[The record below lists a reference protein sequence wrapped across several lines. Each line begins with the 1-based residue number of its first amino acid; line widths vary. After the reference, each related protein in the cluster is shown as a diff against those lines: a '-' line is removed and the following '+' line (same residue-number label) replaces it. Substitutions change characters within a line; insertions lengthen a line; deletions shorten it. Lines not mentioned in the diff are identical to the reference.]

1 MSKVK
6 KLVLA
11 SLLLAILIVVE
22 RLISIQTQFL
32 RISFAYVPI
41 MLCAI
46 LLGPAWSAG
55 VAALGD
61 VIGALLFPK
70 GAFFPGFTLS
80 ALLTGL
86 IHGLLL
92 YNTKDNRQF
101 LLRVIISTFTVLVF
115 IHIGLTSLWLVIMYK
130 RAFIAFAS
138 ARVIAAAI
146 LFPIEAGT
154 IFLLKVFLDPAIKK
168 FLVSS
173 KDTDDGYYPPPVDE
187 NREKRETRQ

>member
-1 MSKVK
+1 MPKVK

-22 RLISIQTQFL
+22 RLVSVQTQFL
-32 RISFAYVPI
+32 RVSFAYVPI

-46 LLGPAWSAG
+46 LLGPAWSG
-55 VAALGD
+55 GIAALGD

-86 IHGLLL
+86 IHGFFL
-92 YNTKDNRQF
+92 YNTKNNRQF
-101 LLRVIISTFTVLVF
+101 LFRIIISTLTVLVF

-130 RAFIAFAS
+130 KAFIAFAS
-138 ARVIAAAI
+138 TRVVAAAI
-146 LFPIEAGT
+146 LLPVEAGT
-154 IFLLKVFLDPAIKK
+154 MFLLKVFLDPAIKK
-168 FLVSS
+168 FLAAGGEQ
-173 KDTDDGYYPPPVDE
+173 DDE
-187 NREKRETRQ
+187 RAEMEQQ

>member
-1 MSKVK
+1 MSKVR

-22 RLISIQTQFL
+22 RLVSIQMQFL
-32 RISFAYVPI
+32 RVSFAYVPI

-55 VAALGD
+55 MAALGD
-61 VIGALLFPK
+61 LIGATLFPK
-70 GAFFPGFTLS
+70 GGFFIGFTLS

-92 YNTKDNRQF
+92 YNTKNNRQF
-101 LLRVIISTFTVLVF
+101 LLRLILSTCIVLIF

-138 ARVIAAAI
+138 TRVISAAI
-146 LFPIEAGT
+146 MIPIEIGT
-154 IFLLKVFLDPAIKK
+154 IFLLKVFLDPAIKR
-168 FLVSS
+168 FIAQNEERDEDIPL
-173 KDTDDGYYPPPVDE
+173 PPPDE
-187 NREKRETRQ
+187 EKRET

>member
-11 SLLLAILIVVE
+11 SLLLAILIIVE
-22 RLISIQTQFL
+22 RLISVQTQFL

-46 LLGPAWSAG
+46 LMGPAWSAG

-61 VIGALLFPK
+61 LIGALLFPK
-70 GAFFPGFTLS
+70 GPFFPGFTLS

-92 YNTKDNRQF
+92 YNTKNNRQF
-101 LLRVIISTFTVLVF
+101 LVRLIISTFTVLVF

-130 RAFIAFAS
+130 KAFIAFAS

-146 LFPIEAGT
+146 LLPIEAGT
-154 IFLLKVFLDPAIKK
+154 IFLLKVFLDPVMKT
-168 FLVSS
+168 FLASE
-173 KDTDDGYYPPPVDE
+173 KDTDSESYVPDD
-187 NREKRETRQ
+187 EKRETV

>member
-1 MSKVK
+1 MPKVK

-11 SLLLAILIVVE
+11 SLLLAILIIVE
-22 RLISIQTQFL
+22 RLVSIQTQFL

-46 LLGPAWSAG
+46 LLGPEWSAG
-55 VAALGD
+55 IAALGD
-61 VIGALLFPK
+61 LIGATLFPK

-86 IHGLLL
+86 IHGLYL
-92 YNTKDNRQF
+92 YNTKNNKQF
-101 LLRVIISTFTVLVF
+101 LLRVILSTLTVLVF

-130 RAFIAFAS
+130 KAFIAFAS
-138 ARVIAAAI
+138 TRVISAAI
-146 LFPIEAGT
+146 LIPIEAGT

-168 FLVSS
+168 FHASI
-173 KDTDDGYYPPPVDE
+173 KDTEDETYIPPDGGA
-187 NREKRETRQ
+187 REA

>member
-11 SLLLAILIVVE
+11 SLLLAILIIVE
-22 RLISIQTQFL
+22 RLVSIQTQFL

-46 LLGPAWSAG
+46 LLGPAWSTG
-55 VAALGD
+55 MAALGD
-61 VIGALLFPK
+61 LIGALLFPK

-92 YNTKDNRQF
+92 YNTKNNRQF
-101 LLRVIISTFTVLVF
+101 LWRIIASTFLVLVF
-115 IHIGLTSLWLVIMYK
+115 IHIGLTSLWLMIMYK
-130 RAFIAFAS
+130 KAFIAFAS
-138 ARVIAAAI
+138 PRIIAAVI
-146 LFPIEAGT
+146 LLPVEVGT
-154 IFLLKVFLDPAIKK
+154 IFLLKVFLDPVIKT
-168 FLVSS
+168 FLASE
-173 KDTDDGYYPPPVDE
+173 KDTDLHTE
-187 NREKRETRQ
+187 

>member
-22 RLISIQTQFL
+22 RLVSVHTQFL
-32 RISFAYVPI
+32 RISFAYVPV
-41 MLCAI
+41 MFCAI

-55 VAALGD
+55 IAALGD

-86 IHGLLL
+86 IHGLFL
-92 YNTKDNRQF
+92 YNTKNNRQF
-101 LLRVIISTFTVLVF
+101 LLRLIISTFIVLVF

-130 RAFIAFAS
+130 SAFITFA
-138 ARVIAAAI
+138 ATRVAANAI
-146 LFPIEAGT
+146 LFPIEVGT
-154 IFLLKVFLDPAIKK
+154 IFLLKLFLDRAIKK
-168 FLVSS
+168 FLDSGQDVDGEPYTPGPAESS
-173 KDTDDGYYPPPVDE
+173 DG
-187 NREKRETRQ
+187 EKQ

>member
-11 SLLLAILIVVE
+11 SLLLAILIIVE
-22 RLISIQTQFL
+22 RLISVQTQFL

-46 LLGPAWSAG
+46 LLGPAWSSG

-61 VIGALLFPK
+61 LIGALLFPK

-92 YNTKDNRQF
+92 YNTKNNRQF
-101 LLRVIISTFTVLVF
+101 LVRLIISTFTVLVF

-138 ARVIAAAI
+138 ARIVAAAI
-146 LFPIEAGT
+146 LLPIEAGT

-168 FLVSS
+168 FLISS
-173 KDTDDGYYPPPVDE
+173 RDADGEPYIPGDE
-187 NREKRETRQ
+187 DGETAT

>member
-1 MSKVK
+1 MSKIK

-22 RLISIQTQFL
+22 RLVSVQTQFL

-86 IHGLLL
+86 IHGLFL
-92 YNTKDNRQF
+92 YNTKNNRQF
-101 LLRVIISTFTVLVF
+101 LLRVILSTLTVLIFV
-115 IHIGLTSLWLVIMYK
+115 HTGLTSLWLVIMYK
-130 RAFIAFAS
+130 KAFLAFAS
-138 ARVIAAAI
+138 TRIISALI
-146 LFPIEAGT
+146 LIPIEAGT
-154 IFLLKVFLDPAIKK
+154 IFFLKVFLDPAIKK
-168 FLVSS
+168 FHASI
-173 KDTDDGYYPPPVDE
+173 KDAEDETYIPPDGE
-187 NREKRETRQ
+187 ARETSGKD

>member
-1 MSKVK
+1 MSKIK

-22 RLISIQTQFL
+22 RLVSVQTQFL

-61 VIGALLFPK
+61 VIGMLLFPK
-70 GAFFPGFTLS
+70 SAFFPGFTLS

-86 IHGLLL
+86 IHGLFL

-101 LLRVIISTFTVLVF
+101 LLRVILSTLTVLIFV
-115 IHIGLTSLWLVIMYK
+115 HTGLTSLWLVIMYK
-130 RAFIAFAS
+130 KAFLAFAS
-138 ARVIAAAI
+138 TRIISALI
-146 LFPIEAGT
+146 LIPIEAGT
-154 IFLLKVFLDPAIKK
+154 IFFLKVFLDPAIKK
-168 FLVSS
+168 FQASL
-173 KDTDDGYYPPPVDE
+173 KDEEDETYIPPNGE
-187 NREKRETRQ
+187 ARKT